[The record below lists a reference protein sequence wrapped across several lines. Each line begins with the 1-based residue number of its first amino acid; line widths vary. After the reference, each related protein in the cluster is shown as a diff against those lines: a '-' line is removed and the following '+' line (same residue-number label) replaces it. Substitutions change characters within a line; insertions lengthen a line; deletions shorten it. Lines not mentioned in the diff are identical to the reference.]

1 MKHSD
6 FETNNI
12 RGPIN
17 AWMLKILDDYMNYL
31 FGKSKKKLF
40 KNHPETIV
48 EIGSGTGANMRYLKK
63 GTRLI
68 AIEPNIYM
76 HNNLK
81 KNAAKYGINLEIK
94 TMVGE
99 SIDLPDNSCD
109 FVVSTLVLCTVNN
122 PVTCINQIKRILK
135 PSGVF
140 VFVEHVKAQEKSI
153 LAYIQKIL
161 HKPWHWFFEGCHTNR
176 DTKLLLE
183 SAGFNTLEIEAYNL
197 YSPFIPIT
205 TQIRGK
211 AIK

>member
-1 MKHSD
+1 MDDSGFKS
-6 FETNNI
+6 NKI

-17 AWMLKILDDYMNYL
+17 ALVFKILDSYMDHL
-31 FGKSKKKLF
+31 FGKSKKQLF

-48 EIGSGTGANMRYLKK
+48 EIGSGAGANMRYLKK

-76 HNNLK
+76 HANLTK
-81 KNAAKYGINLEIK
+81 SADKYGINLEIK

-109 FVVSTLVLCTVNN
+109 FVVSTLVLCSVKK
-122 PVTCINQIKRILK
+122 PIECINQIKRILK
-135 PSGVF
+135 PSGKLVF
-140 VFVEHVKAQEKSI
+140 IEHVKAKEKSV
-153 LAYIQKIL
+153 LAYIQNVL

-176 DTKLLLE
+176 DTELLLK
-183 SAGFNTLEIEAYNL
+183 SSGFNTLEIESYNL

-205 TQIRGK
+205 SQIRGR